1 MIRKPAVAGLFY
13 EGSTESLRKQLEWCF
28 LHELGPGKIPEVN
41 TKGPRRIVG
50 IVAPHAGYMYSG
62 PVAANA
68 YYALALDGA
77 PEVFVIMGPN
87 HQGVGSPIATC
98 ESEVWETPLGNVRV
112 DLDLAREIVRESG
125 IVDMDDE
132 AHAFEHSIEVQ
143 LPFLQFVFENTSF
156 KIVPISMLLQDLESS
171 KILGKALAKVLR
183 NRNAVI
189 IASTD
194 FTHYEPHDVAKEKDM
209 KAIECILRI
218 DPELLFK
225 TVRAHNISMC
235 GVGPVATM
243 LVASKLLGA
252 SVAQLLKYATSG
264 DITGDKSQV
273 VGYGSLAILK

>member
-1 MIRKPAVAGLFY
+1 
-13 EGSTESLRKQLEWCF
+13 
-28 LHELGPGKIPEVN
+28 
-41 TKGPRRIVG
+41 
-50 IVAPHAGYMYSG
+50 
-62 PVAANA
+62 
-68 YYALALDGA
+68 
-77 PEVFVIMGPN
+77 
-87 HQGVGSPIATC
+87 
-98 ESEVWETPLGNVRV
+98 
-112 DLDLAREIVRESG
+112 
-125 IVDMDDE
+125 
-132 AHAFEHSIEVQ
+132 
-143 LPFLQFVFENTSF
+143 SF